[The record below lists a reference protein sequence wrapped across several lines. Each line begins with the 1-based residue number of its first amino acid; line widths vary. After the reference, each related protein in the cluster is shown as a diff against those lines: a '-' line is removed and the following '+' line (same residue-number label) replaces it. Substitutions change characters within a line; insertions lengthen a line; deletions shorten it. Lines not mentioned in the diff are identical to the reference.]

1 MILSEFHGFPLTFE
15 FASLIFLISI
25 CHFISHHLKESLLS
39 MSSRRCSVFD
49 IRSPIFVFLFIKL
62 IKHFPFHLCCFI
74 AGLIVVRKI
83 SRQFIIS
90 SKYQFHFAKYSFD
103 IHLSAIVDKWGNKS
117 RAMQSE
123 RIWECNSKY
132 RCSFCKLQHTTCDL
146 SFLIYPFGVKR
157 PAIHFYYADV

>member
-1 MILSEFHGFPLTFE
+1 MKPRNLVSRPFFCQYVKVETTVNENSWTSTVRF
-15 FASLIFLISI
+15 SI
-25 CHFISHHLKESLLS
+25 Y
-39 MSSRRCSVFD
+39 
-49 IRSPIFVFLFIKL
+49 PIFVFLFIKL

-117 RAMQSE
+117 REMQSE